1 MGAALFNM
9 TGYNSMN
16 TDAEKIALQALQL
29 PPSMRA
35 FIAEKLIE
43 SLDAESGDALS
54 PEWSKEIR
62 RRCDEID
69 RGDVEFR
76 DIKTVFDKA

>member
-1 MGAALFNM
+1 
-9 TGYNSMN
+9 MN
-16 TDAEKIALQALQL
+16 ADAEKIALQALQL

-54 PEWSKEIR
+54 PEWSEEIR

-69 RGDVEFR
+69 RGDVELR
-76 DIKTVFDKA
+76 DIEVVFDKEEFKCNAKTL